1 MSCAVPGSDWAKV
14 REFLKGMVE
23 LGKLQIG
30 LSYHVVFELLQ
41 KATPQYRED
50 RLARARL
57 LVELCGKN
65 AFPYPTDLGQGDK
78 FSTEGLWIP
87 RIELEDFEVE
97 NIVDHY
103 ADAVARQLNLSRP
116 QRRAFSKRR
125 NFVKWARADERR
137 LREFPW
143 SAPFGPKFAESGEFR
158 RYVLGEITRA
168 EANNRLRCY
177 LTDPVSIYN
186 TWFDYYGLDNPI
198 VDRRD
203 QMASKLTL
211 MLSELKGML
220 AEQADLRAKLRSE
233 LTATGENALSAEGRE
248 ALTALEREVKTFG
261 SELKSPEELT
271 KNAPRWKELFGEESG
286 LLAAQ
291 ILYAFHKDGRDIKNS
306 DGIDLIHAMYL
317 PHADLWRGDK
327 PFSTLLINNRVD
339 FCTRIVP
346 SLGELPGRIEAA
358 IADRCVAP

>member
-1 MSCAVPGSDWAKV
+1 
-14 REFLKGMVE
+14 
-23 LGKLQIG
+23 
-30 LSYHVVFELLQ
+30 
-41 KATPQYRED
+41 
-50 RLARARL
+50 
-57 LVELCGKN
+57 
-65 AFPYPTDLGQGDK
+65 
-78 FSTEGLWIP
+78 
-87 RIELEDFEVE
+87 
-97 NIVDHY
+97 
-103 ADAVARQLNLSRP
+103 
-116 QRRAFSKRR
+116 
-125 NFVKWARADERR
+125 
-137 LREFPW
+137 
-143 SAPFGPKFAESGEFR
+143 
-158 RYVLGEITRA
+158 
-168 EANNRLRCY
+168 
-177 LTDPVSIYN
+177 
-186 TWFDYYGLDNPI
+186 
-198 VDRRD
+198 
-203 QMASKLTL
+203 MASKLTL

-271 KNAPRWKELFGEESG
+271 NNASRRKELFGEESG

-327 PFSTLLINNRVD
+327 AFSTLLINNRID

>member
-1 MSCAVPGSDWAKV
+1 MYCAPAGSDAANI
-14 REFLKGMVE
+14 RDFLKRMGE
-23 LGKLQIG
+23 LGKIQIG

-41 KATPQYRED
+41 KAPPKYRED

-125 NFVKWARADERR
+125 NLVNWARADERR

-143 SAPFGPKFAESGEFR
+143 SAPFGPKFVESGEFR

-203 QMASKLTL
+203 QIAKKLTL
-211 MLSELKGML
+211 MLSELKAML
-220 AEQADLRAKLRSE
+220 GETGHLRAEIRSA
-233 LTATGENALSAEGRE
+233 LTARGDSALSAP
-248 ALTALEREVKTFG
+248 AHAKLTALEREVKTFG
-261 SELKSPEELT
+261 SELKSPQELT
-271 KNAPRWKELFGEESG
+271 KNAPRWRELFGEESG

-327 PFSTLLINNRVD
+327 ALSTLLINNRVD

-358 IADRCVAP
+358 IAA